1 MDRTS
6 NDIAVMMLKQM
17 GAFSIKTSPA
27 KVTIV
32 KFLIQDRR
40 TPYRTSGKVPETHL
54 CF

>member
-1 MDRTS
+1 MDRTG

-32 KFLIQDRR
+32 KFLALHVFLGDKKEI
-40 TPYRTSGKVPETHL
+40 
-54 CF
+54 